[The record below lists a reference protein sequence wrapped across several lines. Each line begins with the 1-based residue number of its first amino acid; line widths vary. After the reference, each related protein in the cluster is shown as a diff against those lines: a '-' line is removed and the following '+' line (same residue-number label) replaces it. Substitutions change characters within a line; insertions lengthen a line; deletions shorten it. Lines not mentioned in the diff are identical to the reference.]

1 MKKVISKPSATLFV
15 TGLLCLAVSCF
26 GQIALA
32 QDRPIDYV
40 NPMIGTD
47 NQGNVYPGPTT
58 PHGMVQLGPD
68 TDMRNWSDGYDYG
81 DSVIIGFSMQ
91 HLSGTGIP
99 DLGDFAFV
107 PSVGEMKF
115 VPGME
120 RIRTAHGHFRDIFNP
135 DSGYCQPFSHKDEVV
150 KVGYYSVRLPKYNV
164 LVECAATPH
173 AGIMR
178 FTFPKSDSANVM
190 VDLTHVLQ
198 WKVIWSR
205 VRRLSKT
212 LVTGFHLVHGW
223 ATERYLYFAA
233 EYSRPYDDFGIMM
246 DGKKVIYNTYRFRSA
261 YEADGPD
268 LQYYMTYNTEKDP
281 VVMVKVGISA
291 VSSENAI
298 ENLKAEIPG
307 WDFDKVVRD
316 CRAAWS
322 KEMNKI
328 TVVGNTE
335 QKQTF
340 YTALYHTQMD
350 PTIYEDVNG
359 QYRGLDQNIHVA
371 KGFTKYSIFSLWDT
385 FRAEHPLMILIHPR
399 EDADMINSMLAHY
412 DQSVE
417 HLLPVWS
424 LYDNETWCMIGYHA
438 VPVIADAIM
447 KGVRGFDYE
456 RAYEAMKTTAMNP
469 HYDSVKEYAEIG
481 YVPYDHEDE
490 SVSKTL
496 EYAYDDYCI
505 AQVAKKL
512 GKEKDYKYFMK
523 RAMSYRNLF
532 DPSTKL
538 MRAKDSKG
546 NWITPFHPA
555 DYNPTITEGT
565 NWQYTWF
572 VPQDIQGL
580 INLMGGKEYFA
591 QKLDTLF
598 TMKDPQGA
606 FEGNTG
612 EIGEYWQGNEPSH
625 ETAYLFDYA
634 REPWKT
640 QEYVNEVETKFY
652 YNKPDGLCGNDD
664 CGQMSAWYV
673 FSAMGFYPACPS
685 DNYYVIGTPVVKE
698 ATIHLGNGKVFT
710 MKAKNASPENKYIQ
724 SVTLNGKKWDKTF
737 IPFDAVSNGG
747 RLVFVMGDKANKE
760 WGTSE
765 SNIPPSIS
773 RPEELGNEG
782 MNNSGADVHK

>member
-1 MKKVISKPSATLFV
+1 MRKLK
-15 TGLLCLAVSCF
+15 LLPLAVVF
-26 GQIALA
+26 AAGYLALVTSGFA
-32 QDRPIDYV
+32 QGKGDSLINYV
-40 NPMIGTD
+40 NPVIGTA
-47 NQGNVYPGPTT
+47 NGGNVYPGPTT

-120 RIRTAHGHFRDIFNP
+120 KTKMPDGSTRDTFNP
-135 DSGYCQPFSHKDEVV
+135 DSGYCQPFSHKDETA

-164 LVECAATPH
+164 LVELAATPH

-178 FTFPKSDSANVM
+178 FTFPKTDSANVM
-190 VDLTHVLQ
+190 VDLSHVLQ
-198 WKVIWSR
+198 WKVVWSR
-205 VRRLSKT
+205 VRRLSRT

-233 EYSRPYDDFGIMM
+233 EYSRPYDNFGIMM
-246 DGKKVIYNTYRFRSA
+246 DGKRVLYNTYRFRSA

-268 LQYYMTYNTEKDP
+268 LRYFMTYNTEKDP

-291 VSSENAI
+291 VSSENALA
-298 ENLKAEIPG
+298 NLKAEIPG
-307 WDFDKVVRD
+307 WGFDKVVRD
-316 CRAAWS
+316 ARSEWS
-322 KEMNKI
+322 NEMRKVTI
-328 TVVGNTE
+328 EGSTAE
-335 QKQTF
+335 KQTF
-340 YTALYHTQMD
+340 YTALYHTQLD

-359 QYRGLDQNIHVA
+359 EYRGLDQNIHVA

-385 FRAEHPLMILIHPR
+385 FRAEHPLMVLIHPR

-447 KGVRGFDYE
+447 KGVKGFDYE

-469 HYDSVKEYAEIG
+469 HYDSVKEYAKIG
-481 YVPYDHEDE
+481 YVPYNHENE

-505 AQVAKKL
+505 ARVAQKL
-512 GKEKDYKYFMK
+512 GKEKDFSYFMK

-538 MRAKDSKG
+538 MRAKDSDG
-546 NWITPFHPA
+546 HWITPFHPNQ
-555 DYNPTITEGT
+555 YNPTITEGT

-572 VPQDIQGL
+572 VPQDVQGL
-580 INLMGGKEYFA
+580 INLMGGNRDFA
-591 QKLDTLF
+591 AKLDTLF
-598 TMKDPQGA
+598 KPGKSVEN
-606 FEGNTG
+606 FGGNSG
-612 EIGEYWQGNEPSH
+612 QIGEYWHGNEPSH
-625 ETAYLFDYA
+625 HITYLYDYA
-634 REPWKT
+634 GEPWKT
-640 QEYVNEVETKFY
+640 QELVREVETKFY

-673 FSAMGFYPACPS
+673 FSTIGFYPVCPS
-685 DNYYVIGTPVVKE
+685 DNYYVIGTPGAE
-698 ATIHLGNGKVFT
+698 QATIHLGNGKVFR
-710 MKAKNASPENKYIQ
+710 MKAMDFSAENKYIQ
-724 SVTLNGKKWDKTF
+724 SVTLNGKSWDKTY
-737 IPFDAVSNGG
+737 IPYEDVANGG
-747 RLVFVMGDKANKE
+747 ELIFRMGSRPNKS
-760 WGTSE
+760 WGTAADSV
-765 SNIPPSIS
+765 PPSVS
-773 RPEELGNEG
+773 KAEG
-782 MNNSGADVHK
+782 TGKN